1 MTRTPL
7 TAGITGNETMLKNFT
22 AMHALGRVDEPEEVA
37 AAIRFLLEQE
47 WITGQ
52 VLGVDGGLSSV
63 FVRTL

>member
-1 MTRTPL
+1 MNP
-7 TAGITGNETMLKNFT
+7 
-22 AMHALGRVDEPEEVA
+22 ALAASRLGSVAVLLAVLILCFAA